1 MGRFYRGGAP
11 PSNRPYKAL
20 DFERAPTC
28 SNIGV
33 ETKGLAMKI
42 GELAKLSGL
51 TGHTIRY
58 YERIGLLPR
67 AERDRSNQRDY
78 DAAILRWIEFLGRLK
93 TTGMPI
99 REMLVYARL
108 RAEGASTT
116 QERRALL
123 ERHRVGVRR
132 RLSELQAS
140 LSVLDEKIAGYAGAT
155 EDESR
160 HDQRQKTKRRT
171 V

>member
-1 MGRFYRGGAP
+1 
-11 PSNRPYKAL
+11 
-20 DFERAPTC
+20 
-28 SNIGV
+28 
-33 ETKGLAMKI
+33 MKI
-42 GELAKLSGL
+42 GELARLSGL
-51 TGHTIRY
+51 TSHTIRY

-67 AERDRSNQRDY
+67 APRDRSNQRDY
-78 DAAILRWIEFLGRLK
+78 DGAILRWIEFLGRLK

-123 ERHRVGVRR
+123 ERHRAGVRR

-140 LSVLDEKIAGYAGAT
+140 LLVLDEKIAGYAGAT

-160 HDQRQKTKRRT
+160 HEQRQKAKRRT

>member
-1 MGRFYRGGAP
+1 
-11 PSNRPYKAL
+11 
-20 DFERAPTC
+20 
-28 SNIGV
+28 
-33 ETKGLAMKI
+33 MKI
-42 GELAKLSGL
+42 GELAKRSGL

-78 DAAILRWIEFLGRLK
+78 DAAILQWIEFLGRLK

-99 REMLVYARL
+99 REMLAYARL

-140 LSVLDEKIAGYAGAT
+140 LLVLDEKIAGYAGAT
-155 EDESR
+155 EDEAR
-160 HDQRQKTKRRT
+160 HGERQKAKRRSI
-171 V
+171 

>member
-1 MGRFYRGGAP
+1 MP
-11 PSNRPYKAL
+11 
-20 DFERAPTC
+20 
-28 SNIGV
+28 V
-33 ETKGLAMKI
+33 KI
-42 GELAKLSGL
+42 GQLAKLSGL

-67 AERDRSNQRDY
+67 ARRDRSGQRDY
-78 DAAILRWIEFLGRLK
+78 AAAILAWIEFLGRLK

-108 RAEGASTT
+108 RAEGASTAD
-116 QERRALL
+116 ERRALL

-140 LSVLDEKIAGYAGAT
+140 LLVLDEKIAGYAGAT
-155 EDESR
+155 EDGSR
-160 HDQRQKTKRRT
+160 HDQRQKAKRRT